1 MSYKRDPLRTSL
13 WDCLCPRCSF
23 RCSELGWVNQ
33 KETQC
38 PACHCYHSAHDPQ
51 RVYLA
56 SSLSA
61 PRQYFVLMT
70 VCFCNQAV
78 GAVLQRGLLSFVQNR
93 SHRKMHKRCTSPG
106 VMHQSILAMLG
117 SFISIRLQE
126 LQLSFAKFPSFVLSL
141 IKAQSLPGLI
151 QHVRM
156 KLSEQ
161 LWQGKKA
168 GSFI

>member
-1 MSYKRDPLRTSL
+1 MSYKRDPLRRSL

-38 PACHCYHSAHDPQ
+38 PACHCYHSADDPQ

-93 SHRKMHKRCTSPG
+93 SHRKMHKRCTSSG

-117 SFISIRLQE
+117 SFD
-126 LQLSFAKFPSFVLSL
+126 KFPSFVLSL
-141 IKAQSLPGLI
+141 IKAQWFLGLI

-161 LWQGKKA
+161 L
-168 GSFI
+168 